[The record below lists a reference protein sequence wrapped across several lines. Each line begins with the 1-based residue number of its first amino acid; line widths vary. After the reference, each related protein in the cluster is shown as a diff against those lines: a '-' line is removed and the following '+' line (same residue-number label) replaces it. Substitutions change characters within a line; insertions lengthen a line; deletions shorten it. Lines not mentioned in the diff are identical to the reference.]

1 MYIAIREIDAQ
12 CKSMHEAGRSELVL
26 WDNPGGWDG
35 EGSGRGFGSGGHL
48 CAVADSCRCVA
59 KPTTILYRN

>member
-35 EGSGRGFGSGGHL
+35 EGGGRGHPWLIHVTVWQNPPQYCKEISL
-48 CAVADSCRCVA
+48 RL
-59 KPTTILYRN
+59 K